1 MSDETKPPVD
11 LTALTLNQ
19 LEQTLFSD
27 SSLEV
32 TDRSNER
39 GDPAQAMQA
48 LLDAQVVVEADAEA
62 EAKMA
67 SANEVEVPAEPAAEP
82 QEQEAVGG
90 PQDDP
95 AQKYMVQNQQILNYL
110 AEQQK
115 AQAEQKQQQAEQ
127 ARVQAHQ
134 QANSDEAINQAIAQA
149 GLNPSDPMH
158 QFAYRQ
164 SMESNQMEQRLQE
177 MEQRVKLAER
187 QAFVSKAQMNL
198 SPQIDETLSAYGDVP
213 KATLDTIKSN
223 AASAMAHGY
232 EQQQSIDM
240 AVAPY
245 LDLLRH
251 MKDSAKPAAPVSPQT
266 PPTRTRDNASL
277 IAASLTGRSTGH
289 GKTIENLS
297 IDDIEKALFR

>member
-11 LTALTLNQ
+11 LNALTINQ
-19 LEQTLFSD
+19 LEQSLFRD
-27 SSLEV
+27 SAIEV

-39 GDPAQAMQA
+39 DDPNQAMQA
-48 LLDAQVVVEADAEA
+48 LLDAQVAVEADAAA
-62 EAKMA
+62 EAVKA
-67 SANEVEVPAEPAAEP
+67 SEGEVEVPAEPAPEP
-82 QEQEAVGG
+82 QEEAVGG

-115 AQAEQKQQQAEQ
+115 AQAEQRQQQEEQ

-164 SMESNQMEQRLQE
+164 SMESNQMEQRLHE

-187 QAFVSKAQMNL
+187 QAFVSKAQMEL
-198 SPQIDETLSAYGDVP
+198 SPRIDETLSAYGDVP

-266 PPTRTRDNASL
+266 PPTKTRDNNSL